1 MKENN
6 LINVTGNIY
15 QKAQINEIVEVFT
28 NESDLIES
36 SYIIVKDYKRIKDNK
51 YIIRG
56 YNVTNLIID

>member
-15 QKAQINEIVEVFT
+15 QKAQLNEIVEVFT

-51 YIIRG
+51 YNIRG

>member
-1 MKENN
+1 MEQIN
-6 LINVTGNIY
+6 LMGNVY
-15 QKAQINEIVEVFT
+15 QKAQINEILEVFT

-56 YNVTNLIID
+56 YNVTSLIID

>member
-1 MKENN
+1 MEQIN
-6 LINVTGNIY
+6 LINLTGNVY

-36 SYIIVKDYKRIKDNK
+36 SYIIVKDYKHIKDNK